1 MQIAIAFFRVWVC
14 TEFEFVM
21 GFGLMVSGAFR
32 SVCRRWRPKPKA
44 AQKAHLI
51 RCRKDRLG
59 STWRRPPA
67 AAETE
72 TKRPSLRRSR
82 SQSCSQGLG
91 LGRGLLG
98 IALPAS
104 PGARLRAQFRFRFRF
119 ELHNESPPPPSPL
132 KKCGSL
138 KSLGPKMHFDMQ
150 QPTHTHT
157 WFDFFYRQFL
167 LNSSYFF
174 SALQRFLLSR
184 FFFFCYLILL
194 LCSCTSTNS
203 SRNREHKPKI

>member
-132 KKCGSL
+132 NKCGSL
-138 KSLGPKMHFDMQ
+138 KSLGPKMQFDMQ

-157 WFDFFYRQFL
+157 HMIWFFL
-167 LNSSYFF
+167 SAISSE
-174 SALQRFLLSR
+174 LL
-184 FFFFCYLILL
+184 LLL
-194 LCSCTSTNS
+194 LCFATFFIVAFLLFLLLDFVAVLV
-203 SRNREHKPKI
+203 HKYK

>member
-1 MQIAIAFFRVWVC
+1 MKRCRLLLPSSGFEFALTEF
-14 TEFEFVM
+14 EFEFVM

-138 KSLGPKMHFDMQ
+138 KSLGPKMQFDMQ
-150 QPTHTHT
+150 QPTHTHMI
-157 WFDFFYRQFL
+157 WFFL
-167 LNSSYFF
+167 SAISSE
-174 SALQRFLLSR
+174 LL
-184 FFFFCYLILL
+184 LLL
-194 LCSCTSTNS
+194 LCFATFFIVAFLLFLLLDFVAVLV
-203 SRNREHKPKI
+203 HKYK